1 MDDARLA
8 QDLAP
13 KAQGVCRSTQGN
25 RNAQMASESPD
36 SGHGRNTQPPRQM
49 VRLKALGWRPLDL
62 HTRKVGEMTLQNVVR
77 MLFGMGV
84 ALLFAGI
91 MSIAGA
97 IETAG
102 L

>member
-13 KAQGVCRSTQGN
+13 KAEAVCCATQGY
-25 RNAQMASESPD
+25 RNAQMAGKSPD
-36 SGHGRNTQPPRQM
+36 RGHGRNTQSQGKV
-49 VRLKALGWRPLDL
+49 VRLEALGRRPLDL
-62 HTRKVGEMTLQNVVR
+62 YTRKVGEMTLQNVIR

-84 ALLFAGI
+84 ALVFAGI

>member
-8 QDLAP
+8 QNLAP
-13 KAQGVCRSTQGN
+13 EAQGICRKAKGN
-25 RNAQMASESPD
+25 RNAQMAGQSPD
-36 SGHGRNTQPPRQM
+36 SGHGRNTQPPREV
-49 VRLKALGWRPLDL
+49 VRLEALGRRPLDL
-62 HTRKVGEMTLQNVVR
+62 HTREVGKMTLKNVVR

>member
-1 MDDARLA
+1 MAGKS
-8 QDLAP
+8 P
-13 KAQGVCRSTQGN
+13 N
-25 RNAQMASESPD
+25 R
-36 SGHGRNTQPPRQM
+36 GHGRNTQPQGKV
-49 VRLKALGWRPLDL
+49 VRLKALGRRPLDL
-62 HTRKVGEMTLQNVVR
+62 HTRKVGEMTLQNVIR

>member
-1 MDDARLA
+1 
-8 QDLAP
+8 
-13 KAQGVCRSTQGN
+13 V
-25 RNAQMASESPD
+25 
-36 SGHGRNTQPPRQM
+36 
-49 VRLKALGWRPLDL
+49 VRLEALGRRPLDL

-84 ALLFAGI
+84 ALLFAGV

>member
-1 MDDARLA
+1 
-8 QDLAP
+8 
-13 KAQGVCRSTQGN
+13 
-25 RNAQMASESPD
+25 
-36 SGHGRNTQPPRQM
+36 M
-49 VRLKALGWRPLDL
+49 VRLEALGRRPLDL
-62 HTRKVGEMTLQNVVR
+62 HTRKVWEMTLQNVVR

>member
-1 MDDARLA
+1 
-8 QDLAP
+8 
-13 KAQGVCRSTQGN
+13 V
-25 RNAQMASESPD
+25 
-36 SGHGRNTQPPRQM
+36 
-49 VRLKALGWRPLDL
+49 VRLEALGRRPLDL
-62 HTRKVGEMTLQNVVR
+62 YTRKVGEMTLQNVIR

-84 ALLFAGI
+84 ALVFAGI